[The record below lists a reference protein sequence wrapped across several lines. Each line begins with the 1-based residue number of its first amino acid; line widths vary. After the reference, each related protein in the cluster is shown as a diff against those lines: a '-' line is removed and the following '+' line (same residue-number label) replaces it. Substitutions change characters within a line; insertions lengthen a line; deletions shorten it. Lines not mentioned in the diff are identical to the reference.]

1 MDWYHAN
8 GKNQTRTAHHFNEK
22 YPNVQIKQPL
32 ISSWLK
38 AEGKWQDDW
47 ACSEAQT
54 AKRIRQTQ
62 HPDVTVMMDQWVSEV
77 MADGVLLT
85 GEVLRQKWTRFA
97 DLAGIPKDDWL
108 KLSNGWL
115 DRYKTRKDLRE
126 YKRHGKA
133 ASVTQEMAD
142 KEQQRLQ
149 ELLGTYSV
157 ELRDLFNA
165 DETGLFYA

>member
-1 MDWYHAN
+1 
-8 GKNQTRTAHHFNEK
+8 
-22 YPNVQIKQPL
+22 
-32 ISSWLK
+32 
-38 AEGKWQDDW
+38 
-47 ACSEAQT
+47 
-54 AKRIRQTQ
+54 
-62 HPDVTVMMDQWVSEV
+62 VSEV